1 MNYLL
6 FIVGAYLVINGLVI
20 GSQAPTALQQIGA
33 ILHAGFGVLAIGLGA
48 LIGIVKTG
56 LARLEKRLSSAPKA
70 RASSEQPPSRSEETP
85 MLDRLAG
92 SRIFDKP

>member
-33 ILHAGFGVLAIGLGA
+33 I
-48 LIGIVKTG
+48 
-56 LARLEKRLSSAPKA
+56 
-70 RASSEQPPSRSEETP
+70 
-85 MLDRLAG
+85 
-92 SRIFDKP
+92 

>member
-33 ILHAGFGVLAIGLGA
+33 ICWLWSAGDRARGSDRYRQDRPCAPRKAVVVCAKGA
-48 LIGIVKTG
+48 RPV
-56 LARLEKRLSSAPKA
+56 
-70 RASSEQPPSRSEETP
+70 
-85 MLDRLAG
+85 
-92 SRIFDKP
+92 